1 MNLQDITLLIT
12 IAAKCMCDPNILA
25 NMANEFNLDISVL
38 EKLRNEALEY
48 TNVSCNQIEE
58 TIINHE

>member
-25 NMANEFNLDISVL
+25 NMTIEFNVEQSVL
-38 EKLRNEALEY
+38 EKLRDEALNH
-48 TNVSCNQIEE
+48 TNLSCNENQE
-58 TIINHE
+58 